1 MLLIFSCFN
10 FDQPFSQKVNCNLM
24 SPRTSTQFEA
34 IRQEKTKLILDTALE
49 LFAEKGY
56 HQTSINNISI
66 RAGISKGLL
75 YNYFESKEDV
85 LRSIIQTGYD
95 AAYSNLD
102 LNGDHSLAK
111 EEFVHFLR
119 ITFQSVREN
128 PKFWKLYSAL
138 VMQPG
143 VQDMVMDEYSA
154 KAQDIRK
161 LFFDFVKVSGSIAPE
176 NDLIAISSLI
186 KGAHLILITAP
197 DFFPSGQ
204 FEETIIEGCFRLIQ
218 TESSSLTVP
227 EKQHD
232 TIKQQ

>member
-1 MLLIFSCFN
+1 MC
-10 FDQPFSQKVNCNLM
+10 
-24 SPRTSTQFEA
+24 PRTSLQFET

-56 HQTSINNISI
+56 HQTSISDIT
-66 RAGISKGLL
+66 RKAGISKGLI
-75 YNYFESKEDV
+75 YNYFESKDDV

-95 AAYSNLD
+95 AAYDNLD
-102 LNGDHSLAK
+102 LNSDHSLAK

-128 PKFWKLYSAL
+128 PRFWKLYSAL
-138 VMQPG
+138 VLQPEIL
-143 VQDMVMDEYSA
+143 DRIMTEYSG
-154 KAQDIRK
+154 KAQDIQK
-161 LFFDFVKVSGSIAPE
+161 LFLDFIKVSGSIAPE

-197 DFFPSGQ
+197 DYFPTAQ

-218 TESSSLTVP
+218 KGEVDSRSA
-227 EKQHD
+227 
-232 TIKQQ
+232 

>member
-1 MLLIFSCFN
+1 MC
-10 FDQPFSQKVNCNLM
+10 
-24 SPRTSTQFEA
+24 PRTSDQFET
-34 IRQEKTKLILDTALE
+34 IRREKSKLILDTALE
-49 LFAEKGY
+49 LFAEKGF
-56 HQTSINNISI
+56 HQTSISDISK

-85 LRSIIQTGYD
+85 LRSIIQIGYD
-95 AAYSNLD
+95 TAYSNLD
-102 LNGDHSLAK
+102 LNGDHSLARD
-111 EEFVHFLR
+111 EFVHFLR

-143 VQDMVMDEYSA
+143 IQDLVMAEYSN
-154 KAQDIRK
+154 KAQDIQK
-161 LFFDFVKVSGSIAPE
+161 LFFDFVKTSGSISPE

-197 DFFPSGQ
+197 DFFPLGQ

-218 TESSSLTVP
+218 KGEVDSRNGQSLMTVQDIVP
-227 EKQHD
+227 
-232 TIKQQ
+232 

>member
-1 MLLIFSCFN
+1 MC
-10 FDQPFSQKVNCNLM
+10 
-24 SPRTSTQFEA
+24 PRTSQQFET

-56 HQTSINNISI
+56 HQTSISDIT
-66 RAGISKGLL
+66 RKAGISKGLI
-75 YNYFESKEDV
+75 YNYFESKDEV

-95 AAYSNLD
+95 AAYDNLD

-128 PKFWKLYSAL
+128 PRFWKLYSAL
-138 VMQPG
+138 VLQPEIL
-143 VQDMVMDEYSA
+143 DRIMTEYGG
-154 KAQDIRK
+154 KAQDIQK
-161 LFFDFVKVSGSIAPE
+161 LFLDFIKVSGSIAPE

-197 DFFPSGQ
+197 DYFPTAQ

-218 TESSSLTVP
+218 KGELDNTN
-227 EKQHD
+227 
-232 TIKQQ
+232 I

>member
-1 MLLIFSCFN
+1 MC
-10 FDQPFSQKVNCNLM
+10 
-24 SPRTSTQFEA
+24 PRTSSQFGA
-34 IRQEKTKLILDTALE
+34 IRQEKSKLILDTALE

-56 HQTSINNISI
+56 HQTSISDIT
-66 RAGISKGLL
+66 RKAGISKGLV
-75 YNYFESKEDV
+75 YNYFESKEKM
-85 LRSIIQTGYD
+85 LLSIIQTGYD
-95 AAYSNLD
+95 AAYGNLD

-119 ITFQSVREN
+119 ITFRSVREN

-143 VQDMVMDEYSA
+143 IQDLVMAEYSN
-154 KAQDIRK
+154 KAQDIQK
-161 LFFDFVKVSGSIAPE
+161 LFFDFVKTSGSISPE

-197 DFFPSGQ
+197 DFFPAGQ

-218 TESSSLTVP
+218 KGEVDSRSGQSLMTVQDIAP
-227 EKQHD
+227 
-232 TIKQQ
+232 

>member
-1 MLLIFSCFN
+1 MC
-10 FDQPFSQKVNCNLM
+10 
-24 SPRTSTQFEA
+24 PRTSQQFET

-56 HQTSINNISI
+56 HQTSISDIT
-66 RAGISKGLL
+66 RKAGISKGLI
-75 YNYFESKEDV
+75 YNYFESKDEV

-95 AAYSNLD
+95 AAYDNLD

-128 PKFWKLYSAL
+128 PRFWKLYSAL
-138 VMQPG
+138 VLQPEIL
-143 VQDMVMDEYSA
+143 DRIMTEYSG
-154 KAQDIRK
+154 KAQDIQK
-161 LFFDFVKVSGSIAPE
+161 LFLDFIKVSGSIAPE

-197 DFFPSGQ
+197 DYFPTAQ

-218 TESSSLTVP
+218 KGEVDNTN
-227 EKQHD
+227 
-232 TIKQQ
+232 I